1 MNDQA
6 EIQQILNIY
15 SDGASRRDFA
25 QVIATFTKDAIWEVA
40 DTPHRFVGT
49 TNILEAFRAF
59 TATTSYLVQLNAPGV
74 ISVDGDKASA
84 RTTIRE
90 VGRYSDRDEL
100 FDCVGTYHD
109 AFARTA
115 EGWRFTHRRFETHGI
130 SSWPVLPG
138 DSKAIDPG

>member
-1 MNDQA
+1 MRCAGSDKRGRDEMSDRE

-15 SDGASRRDFA
+15 SDGASRRDFD
-25 QVIATFTKDAIWEVA
+25 QVIATFTADAIWEVA

-49 TNILEAFRAF
+49 ANIMEAFRAF
-59 TATTSYLVQLNAPGV
+59 TATTDYLVQLNAPGV
-74 ISVDGDKASA
+74 IMADGDRATA

-109 AFARTA
+109 AFVRTA
-115 EGWRFTHRRFETHGI
+115 GG
-130 SSWPVLPG
+130 
-138 DSKAIDPG
+138 